1 MKEKTTA
8 EKQIRILFL
17 LSRFLDGG
25 IDTVLTDYLRHL
37 ARNSSYRL
45 TLAIGTAMGELEV
58 FSKDIPDNV
67 RVVHMVEADWLTRW
81 RRRKI
86 GHRLPFWAK
95 CYDELCL
102 SPIRR
107 WLVGREL
114 RRLAAQHDVV
124 IDFDCCFYSFLKH
137 IDIRKVAWYHFSFEQ
152 SMRQNVRRTR
162 RIGRAL
168 ESYDKVVCISEAM
181 RAEGEKLFPQL
192 KGKLCV
198 VYNAKNREDIL
209 ARAQETVDDE
219 RIRQR
224 YILSVERLEESQKDI
239 TTLLKAYQLL
249 RENYQ
254 HTEKLYLL
262 GKGNSEQELRLLADR
277 LGLSDS
283 VEFLG
288 FHANPFPWIL
298 HSSLLVHSAKF
309 EGLPTILIEGLML
322 DKLMVATDCPTGPRE
337 ILNDGKAGLLVPV
350 GDAAALASSMHEAL
364 TDTATQQ
371 SLLRQV
377 RSHRERFLFTHT
389 EVLFKQLAEG
399 LLQ

>member
-1 MKEKTTA
+1 
-8 EKQIRILFL
+8 
-17 LSRFLDGG
+17 
-25 IDTVLTDYLRHL
+25 
-37 ARNSSYRL
+37 
-45 TLAIGTAMGELEV
+45 
-58 FSKDIPDNV
+58 
-67 RVVHMVEADWLTRW
+67 
-81 RRRKI
+81 
-86 GHRLPFWAK
+86 
-95 CYDELCL
+95 
-102 SPIRR
+102 
-107 WLVGREL
+107 
-114 RRLAAQHDVV
+114 
-124 IDFDCCFYSFLKH
+124 
-137 IDIRKVAWYHFSFEQ
+137 
-152 SMRQNVRRTR
+152 
-162 RIGRAL
+162 
-168 ESYDKVVCISEAM
+168 
-181 RAEGEKLFPQL
+181 LFPQL

-262 GKGNSEQELRLLADR
+262 GKGNSEQELRLLADQ